1 MGIYEP
7 FLKGQSLPPFTMF
20 FCCFCQILHPCPSY
34 QAYRS
39 TQHQR
44 SLDEGLSQQN
54 NQLPLG
60 IKNKK
65 KYSLKTAK
73 L

>member
-1 MGIYEP
+1 
-7 FLKGQSLPPFTMF
+7 MF

-44 SLDEGLSQQN
+44 SLDEGLSGQN

>member
-1 MGIYEP
+1 
-7 FLKGQSLPPFTMF
+7 MF